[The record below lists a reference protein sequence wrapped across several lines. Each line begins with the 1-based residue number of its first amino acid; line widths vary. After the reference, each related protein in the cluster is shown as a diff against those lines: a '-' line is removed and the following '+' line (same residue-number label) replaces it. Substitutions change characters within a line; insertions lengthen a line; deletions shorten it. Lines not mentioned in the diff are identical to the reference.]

1 MTKGGSSLAP
11 FHGNDSKIPADVLDL
26 VKQKQEAI
34 INGTFRVDI
43 NEGASPS
50 GQ

>member
-1 MTKGGSSLAP
+1 MAQNLTNFDAMLKEFYP
-11 FHGNDSKIPADVLDL
+11 KDVILDL

-43 NEGASPS
+43 NEAAPPS